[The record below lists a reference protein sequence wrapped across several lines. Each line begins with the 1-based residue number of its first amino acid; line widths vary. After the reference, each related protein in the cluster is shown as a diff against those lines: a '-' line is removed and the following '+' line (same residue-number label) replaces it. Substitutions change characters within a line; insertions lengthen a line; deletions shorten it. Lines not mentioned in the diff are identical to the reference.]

1 MMLEQIITCK
11 KRKLKKISTIDYLRG
26 LKKRILNAPLPK
38 DFKGGLKR
46 EKGQR
51 INIIAEIKRASPS
64 KGIIAADFNPRKTAL
79 EYERAGAAAVSV
91 LTEEKYFLG
100 SLMHLHEVRS
110 ICDLPILRKDFI
122 IHPVEIYEARA
133 YGADAVLLI
142 VKVLDN
148 KSLKELLNLTRELG
162 MQALVEIHSER
173 ELKLALEAGAEI
185 IGINNRNLEDFTI
198 DFGVTERLVQLIPK
212 DAAAVSESG
221 IKNAQD
227 VRFLES
233 LGVDAV
239 LIGETLM
246 RSPDPYQTLKNLME
260 G

>member
-1 MMLEQIITCK
+1 MLEQIITYK
-11 KRKLKKISTIDYLRG
+11 KSKLHNISTTDYLKELNKKI
-26 LKKRILNAPLPK
+26 LKAPPPRDLKRA
-38 DFKGGLKR
+38 LKR
-46 EKGQR
+46 EKDQR

-64 KGIIAADFNPRKTAL
+64 KGIIAADFNPTKTAL
-79 EYERAGAAAVSV
+79 AYERAGATAISV

-100 SLMHLHEVRS
+100 SLMHLHEVS
-110 ICDLPILRKDFI
+110 SLCHLPLLRKDFI
-122 IHPVEIYEARA
+122 IDPVEIYEARA

-142 VKVLDN
+142 VRVLD
-148 KSLKELLNLTRELG
+148 KETLKKLLNLTRDLG
-162 MQALVEIHSER
+162 MQALVEIHWER
-173 ELKLALEAGAEI
+173 ELELALAAGAEI

-198 DFGVTERLVQLIPK
+198 DFGVTERLMPLIPK
-212 DAAAVSESG
+212 DVVSVSESG

-233 LGVDAV
+233 LGINAV

-246 RSPDPYQTLKNLME
+246 RSPHPYKTLKNLME